1 MQLHSSRL
9 FLYRHPNNML
19 GRCLQ
24 ILFSEHCINI
34 RKRLAAVEFLCDL
47 AGDDL
52 QTHHFLPQI
61 RMMVVQM
68 SQLGQLG
75 IRAKPAATAVCKL
88 VHRGKQPRLSEPH
101 PVKRT
106 VKKYKV
112 FPVSS
117 RALLAVFYA
126 ARQSACFSIGVSTP
140 RLRWTRLVL

>member
-9 FLYRHPNNML
+9 FLYRRPNNML

-34 RKRLAAVEFLCDL
+34 RKRLVAVEFLCDL

-75 IRAKPAATAVCKL
+75 IRAKNGQVSVFFQDL
-88 VHRGKQPRLSEPH
+88 R
-101 PVKRT
+101 
-106 VKKYKV
+106 KY
-112 FPVSS
+112 S
-117 RALLAVFYA
+117 
-126 ARQSACFSIGVSTP
+126 
-140 RLRWTRLVL
+140 

>member
-19 GRCLQ
+19 SRCLQ

-68 SQLGQLG
+68 SQLGQLS
-75 IRAKPAATAVCKL
+75 IRAKPAAAAVGKL
-88 VHRGKQPRLSEPH
+88 SSYALNDHIRLSVGYDWFGGNEGIFGRY
-101 PVKRT
+101 KNNSEIWA
-106 VKKYKV
+106 KAKYN
-112 FPVSS
+112 F
-117 RALLAVFYA
+117 
-126 ARQSACFSIGVSTP
+126 
-140 RLRWTRLVL
+140 

>member
-9 FLYRHPNNML
+9 FLYRRPNNML

-61 RMMVVQM
+61 WMMVVQM

-75 IRAKPAATAVCKL
+75 IRAKPAAAAVGKL
-88 VHRGKQPRLSEPH
+88 VHRGKQSCLFAE
-101 PVKRT
+101 
-106 VKKYKV
+106 
-112 FPVSS
+112 
-117 RALLAVFYA
+117 LLRV
-126 ARQSACFSIGVSTP
+126 ILGVSVFLQQ
-140 RLRWTRLVL
+140 RHLIAA

>member
-1 MQLHSSRL
+1 M
-9 FLYRHPNNML
+9 
-19 GRCLQ
+19 Q

-75 IRAKPAATAVCKL
+75 IRAKSAAAAVGKL
-88 VHRGKQPRLSEPH
+88 VHRGKQSCLFAE
-101 PVKRT
+101 
-106 VKKYKV
+106 
-112 FPVSS
+112 
-117 RALLAVFYA
+117 LLRVI
-126 ARQSACFSIGVSTP
+126 RGVSVFLQQ
-140 RLRWTRLVL
+140 RHLIAA